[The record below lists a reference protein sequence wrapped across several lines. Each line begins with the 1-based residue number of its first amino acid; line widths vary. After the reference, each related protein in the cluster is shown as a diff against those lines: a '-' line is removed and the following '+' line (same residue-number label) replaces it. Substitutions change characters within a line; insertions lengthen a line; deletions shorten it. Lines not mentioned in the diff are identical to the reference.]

1 MWIDIATGQRHGDL
15 ARCVLTMT
23 LFPIL
28 SALSRHRFL
37 KACAPALVSLIL
49 VFVGPAWADPPGRAG
64 RIADVSGT
72 AWLFDPDAN
81 SWNRVLRNQTV
92 GQGDHLRTATGSRVT
107 VRVGSS
113 TTWLD
118 EDSELHV
125 LQLDDSTVLLRLLK
139 GDVALRLRTEEAAD
153 ETRVQTR
160 EGVTAPEMAG
170 LIRVAQS
177 PRATRVVVEEGRAQ
191 FNSDPAANVQRA
203 WLREGEQAEFVW
215 AGTSRIEQRSIR
227 NDAFSAWFLARDQA
241 EEQLALF
248 GESYVSPEMTGAEE
262 LSQNGEWEPTEDYG
276 NVWIPTRVAPGWEP
290 YRDGRWVWTQQW
302 GWSWVDNAAW
312 GFAPFHYGRWV
323 QHRNRWAWAPGR
335 YERRPAYAPA
345 LVTWSSGGQVRVEI
359 GAGRRPP
366 PSYWSPLPP
375 NRVYV
380 PSHTHTPQY
389 VERFRWD
396 RNAPSYGP
404 NERPFRPP
412 TQPRVQPQPQHQQLP
427 QYNPQP
433 QVQSEQ
439 QNWRVPMAP
448 QPTYRDRGDRGR
460 PEIDYS
466 RDGVPDRNYR
476 NRETQQQTAPPI
488 VAPNVTPTTPAAPPP
503 GRFEVPLFNRDA
515 NVVPPAQA
523 VQRPAPAV
531 TRPPVVAPAQPV
543 VPPVIAVPA
552 PPRQRPAHADED
564 ESPKVRNNKL
574 RDRQEKERQERELR

>member
-1 MWIDIATGQRHGDL
+1 
-15 ARCVLTMT
+15 MT
-23 LFPIL
+23 LFHSPLVL
-28 SALSRHRFL
+28 SLRSLLRVFALALSGLLLFS
-37 KACAPALVSLIL
+37 AGS
-49 VFVGPAWADPPGRAG
+49 AWADPPVRAG

-72 AWLFDPDAN
+72 AWLFDPD
-81 SWNRVLRNQTV
+81 SRVWERVLRNQTI
-92 GQGDHLRTATGSRVT
+92 GQGDLLRTASGSRVT

-118 EDSELHV
+118 ENSELHV

-177 PRATRVVVEEGRAQ
+177 DRATRVVVEEGRAQ

-203 WLREGEQAEFVW
+203 WLQEGEQADFGW
-215 AGTSRIEQRSIR
+215 AGTPRIERRSIR

-248 GESYVSPEMTGAEE
+248 DESYVSPEMTGAEE
-262 LSQNGEWEPTEDYG
+262 LSQNGEWETTEDYG

-302 GWSWVDNAAW
+302 GWSWVDNAPW

-335 YERRPAYAPA
+335 YERRPPYAPA
-345 LVTWSSGGQVRVEI
+345 LVTWSNGGQVRVEI

-380 PSHTHTPQY
+380 PSHTHSPHY

-396 RNAPSYGP
+396 RNAPNLGRD
-404 NERPFRPP
+404 ERPYKRPA
-412 TQPRVQPQPQHQQLP
+412 QPWVQPQPHRQPVP
-427 QYNPQP
+427 QINPQP
-433 QVQSEQ
+433 PIQTEQ

-448 QPTYRDRGDRGR
+448 QITNRDRGDRDARDG
-460 PEIDYS
+460 DNS
-466 RDGVPDRNYR
+466 RDGRPNRNDRSDRNDR
-476 NRETQQQTAPPI
+476 NREMQQQTAPAI
-488 VAPNVTPTTPAAPPP
+488 AAPNVTPTQQAAPPN
-503 GRFEVPLFNRDA
+503 RFEVPLFNRDA
-515 NVVPPAQA
+515 NVAPPAQA
-523 VQRPAPAV
+523 VQRPAPTVA
-531 TRPPVVAPAQPV
+531 RPPVVAPAQPV
-543 VPPVIAVPA
+543 VPPVIAAPA
-552 PPRQRPAHADED
+552 PARQRPAHADED

-574 RDRQEKERQERELR
+574 RDRQEKERQERDLR